1 MLPPE
6 AYSSIFVVTPLT
18 SGKTVTAW
26 KDERAETMTA
36 FFECHLLVIYEGAFF
51 VIYLD
56 AASFVSVR
64 HFGESLCPAGPQS
77 GLVKIIIFVSDYLIA
92 SQRQWY

>member
-26 KDERAETMTA
+26 KDERAETTTS

-51 VIYLD
+51 VIYYLD

-64 HFGESLCPAGPQS
+64 HFGESLCPAGPTPQS
-77 GLVKIIIFVSDYLIA
+77 GLVKIIIFVSD
-92 SQRQWY
+92 

>member
-26 KDERAETMTA
+26 KDERAETTTA
-36 FFECHLLVIYEGAFF
+36 FFGDLLMTV
-51 VIYLD
+51 
-56 AASFVSVR
+56 
-64 HFGESLCPAGPQS
+64 
-77 GLVKIIIFVSDYLIA
+77 GLKTV
-92 SQRQWY
+92 